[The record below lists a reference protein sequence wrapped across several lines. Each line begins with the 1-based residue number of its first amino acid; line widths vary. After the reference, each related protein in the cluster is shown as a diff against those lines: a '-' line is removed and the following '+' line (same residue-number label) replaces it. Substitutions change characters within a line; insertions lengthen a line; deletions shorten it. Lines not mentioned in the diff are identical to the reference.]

1 MIVPL
6 RFYLT
11 GPDRDGREA
20 VARILAARFGFAWL
34 SVGEALG
41 WPPDETG
48 AHTGSRLI
56 APWRTVVAEVRCGDE
71 ALLLRR
77 AGYRGIRVEPADAG
91 RPQVHAARLSSNPPA
106 LPVDWV
112 LRHAPGA
119 QGQPVRLLVARATLD
134 AVERSCRHPAR
145 VPSPHAG

>member
-20 VARILAARFGFAWL
+20 VARILADRFGFAWL

-41 WPPDETG
+41 WPPGETG
-48 AHTGSRLI
+48 AHMGSRL

-71 ALLLRR
+71 ALVLRR
-77 AGYRGIRVEPADAG
+77 AGYRGIRVEPAHAG
-91 RPQVHAARLSSNPPA
+91 RPQVHAARLRRDPPA

-119 QGQPVRLLVARATLD
+119 QGQPVRLLFARATLD

-145 VPSPHAG
+145 IPSPHAG